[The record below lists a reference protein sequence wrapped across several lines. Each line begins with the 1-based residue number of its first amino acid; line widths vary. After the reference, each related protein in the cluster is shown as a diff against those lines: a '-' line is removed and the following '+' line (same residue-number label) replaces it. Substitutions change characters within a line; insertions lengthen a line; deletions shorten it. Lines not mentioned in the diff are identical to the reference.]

1 MVRHPN
7 YLGDLIMA
15 LAWSLPCGEW
25 VLEWVGVPGGDPG
38 PMNPD
43 TLCTVSCESCMS
55 WVLVP
60 DHAALPY
67 RAIPPAALLLRPLL
81 HCTAGAPR
89 GPR

>member
-1 MVRHPN
+1 
-7 YLGDLIMA
+7 MA

-43 TLCTVSCESCMS
+43 TLYTVSSESCMS
-55 WVLVP
+55 WCLTMQP
-60 DHAALPY
+60 LPY
-67 RAIPPAALLLRPLL
+67 RAIPYAALLLRPLL